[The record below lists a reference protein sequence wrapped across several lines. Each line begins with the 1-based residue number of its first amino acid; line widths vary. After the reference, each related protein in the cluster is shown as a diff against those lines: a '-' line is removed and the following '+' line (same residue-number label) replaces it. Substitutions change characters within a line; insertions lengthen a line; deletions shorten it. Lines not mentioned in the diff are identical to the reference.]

1 MTWTTQPRSNFAEL
15 QCIERGCGPSIVL
28 IHGVGLRA
36 EAWNAQITAL
46 SQWYRVQAVDMPGH
60 GESDGADL
68 QSLAEF
74 TDAIAA
80 GIDFPALVM
89 GHSMGAMIALDLA
102 SRYRSLVTGVVA
114 LNAIFQRSA
123 EAAQAVQARASELDG
138 QTVADPSGAI
148 QRWFGVVKS
157 AEADACQ
164 TWLTEVNPAAYQ
176 SAYRIFA
183 HEDGPAPDRLAQLDC
198 PALFLTGSDEPN
210 STPLMSKKMAALCP
224 AGEAQIIADA
234 AHMMPMTHPNEVNN
248 ALQAFAQRVFPTLLR
263 S

>member
-15 QCIERGCGPSIVL
+15 QCIEQGFGPSIVL

-46 SQWYRVQAVDMPGH
+46 SQRYRVQAVDMPGH
-60 GESDGADL
+60 GESDGSDL

-80 GIDFPALVM
+80 GIDAPALII

-102 SRYRSLVTGVVA
+102 SRHPSLVVGMAA
-114 LNAIFQRSA
+114 LNANFQRSA
-123 EAAQAVQARASELDG
+123 EAALAVQARAAELDG
-138 QTVADPSGAI
+138 VNTPDPSGAI
-148 QRWFGVVKS
+148 RRWFGDDES
-157 AEADACQ
+157 AESAACR

-176 SAYRIFA
+176 CAYRIFA
-183 HEDGPAPDRLAQLDC
+183 QEDGPTPERLAQLDC
-198 PALFLTGSDEPN
+198 PAFFLTGSDEPN
-210 STPLMSKKMAALCP
+210 STPVMSEKMAALCP
-224 AGEAQIIADA
+224 AGEAQIISGA
-234 AHMMPMTHPNEVNN
+234 AHMMPMTHPSEVNY
-248 ALQAFAQRVFPTLLR
+248 ALRAFAQRVFSNSLR

>member
-15 QCIERGCGPSIVL
+15 QCIERGSGPSIVM

-36 EAWNAQITAL
+36 EAWNAQIDAL
-46 SQWYRVQAVDMPGH
+46 RQRYRVQAVDMPGH
-60 GESDGADL
+60 GESDGSDL

-80 GIDFPALVM
+80 GIDAPALIM

-102 SRYRSLVTGVVA
+102 FRHPSLVVGVAA
-114 LNAIFQRSA
+114 LNAIFQRTA
-123 EAAQAVQARASELDG
+123 EATQAVQARAAELDG
-138 QTVADPSGAI
+138 HTVADPSGAI
-148 QRWFGVVKS
+148 LRWFGVAQS

-183 HEDGPAPDRLAQLDC
+183 HEDGPAPDRLAHLDC

-210 STPLMSKKMAALCP
+210 STPLMSEKMAALCP
-224 AGEAQIIADA
+224 TGEAQIIADA
-234 AHMMPMTHPNEVNN
+234 AHMMPMTHPNEVNT